1 MDRKHASRARPRQRV
16 MLGSVHCFVF
26 ILSVAATI
34 TRCTDSAATGA
45 AGART
50 SGVRVEVLCRQS
62 PSLPECHGTA
72 SLDSA
77 MCGLS
82 CPLFLSAALRAGS
95 RLRCASMRGGAPD
108 GAGPWSERTR
118 GRDRYGAYPPGAS
131 AGDPWALGDRAPAA
145 GSYAEYQDT
154 DTGMQPRSDSASY
167 GQPAEWLHELL
178 DEEPSVAQ
186 VAGALAGRGVGER
199 GLFFPNP
206 AAFAAAVKTVAFLV
220 GSAARAPREMAWRK
234 VRRSNPALRQRLG
247 EQGYRLLQNCGYM
260 MVRHTSRENEAF
272 YVLRG
277 MSPRTLEAMERL
289 LLGAADH
296 GQAWMSREYSMW
308 LEGVRH
314 PATDKWNVGRMGF
327 GEGAAR
333 RRDAHA
339 HAGPHYPSGQVRARS
354 DAMPSSPAIYD
365 GGKGSSGAWSAAHGV
380 AGGHLGYGRAIVQQR
395 SAALL
400 RARQSLLL
408 ALEAEASARNRTMA
422 APAQEEVLARDGR
435 TRGTF
440 QRNVDAGDDG
450 PLQQLLEVTHR
461 ALTCTSS
468 AAERMLRSRTL
479 AAKRGGGIERG
490 SDGGVGGGVLS
501 MVQEAVTRELDMI
514 QHVLGASREQLR
526 EVAVCQ
532 QRMTAAAHGL
542 RREVSRQAEARRVCS
557 EAQRLVQLNSQREDS
572 ALLRCQE
579 LQVVS

>member
-1 MDRKHASRARPRQRV
+1 MRAKPRQRI

-26 ILSVAATI
+26 VLSVAATI

-45 AGART
+45 AGARA
-50 SGVRVEVLCRQS
+50 SGIRGEVLCSHR
-62 PSLPECHGTA
+62 PSLPECHSTA

-77 MCGLS
+77 MCGLP

-95 RLRCASMRGGAPD
+95 QLRCGSMRGGAPD

-118 GRDRYGAYPPGAS
+118 GRGRYGAYPPDAS
-131 AGDPWALGDRAPAA
+131 AGNPWALGDRALAA
-145 GSYAEYQDT
+145 GSYAGYEDT

-199 GLFFPNP
+199 GLVFPNP

-247 EQGYRLLQNCGYM
+247 EQGYRLLQNCGYV
-260 MVRHTSRENEAF
+260 MVRHTWRENEAF

-296 GQAWMSREYSMW
+296 GQAWMRREYSKW
-308 LEGVRH
+308 LEGAHH
-314 PATDKWNVGRMGF
+314 PVTDGWNMGRMGL

-333 RRDAHA
+333 RGDA
-339 HAGPHYPSGQVRARS
+339 HAGPHYPSVQVRARS
-354 DAMPSSPAIYD
+354 DAMLSSPAIYD

-380 AGGHLGYGRAIVQQR
+380 AGGHFGYGRAIVQQR

-422 APAQEEVLARDGR
+422 APAQEQVLTRDGR

-440 QRNVDAGDDG
+440 QRDMDAGDDG

-468 AAERMLRSRTL
+468 AAERMLRSRTF

-490 SDGGVGGGVLS
+490 SDIDAGGGVLS
-501 MVQEAVTRELDMI
+501 MVQEAATRELDMI

-526 EVAVCQ
+526 EVAMCQ

-542 RREVSRQAEARRVCS
+542 RREVSRQAEARRVCA